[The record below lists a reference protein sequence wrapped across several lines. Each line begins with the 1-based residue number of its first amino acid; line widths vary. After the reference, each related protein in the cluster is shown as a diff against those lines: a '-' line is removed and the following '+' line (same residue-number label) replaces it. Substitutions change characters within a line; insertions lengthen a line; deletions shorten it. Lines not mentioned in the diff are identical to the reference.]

1 MEGFIEAATNVFS
14 GDPKYMSMYSLDGPQ
29 GILPLRQFVVD
40 KLKAHRGIDI
50 TTDEVLITSGSGQ
63 GIQIVNEVLLEEGDT
78 VIVEEFS
85 FSGALNFL
93 RKRNVNFVAVQI
105 DNDGIRMDHLEEVL
119 ADLKAKGIQPKYIYT
134 IPTLQNPNGSVM
146 SMERRH
152 RMLELSAEYGVPI
165 FEDECYADLVFED
178 EYEPAIKA
186 LDDTN
191 RVVHIGSF
199 SKNLGPAMRLGYMV
213 APWEVL
219 SRFISAKADAGS
231 GVMDQL
237 IVGDFFTNHYEEHIQ
252 DLRAALQRKR
262 DALGGALRESFGPN
276 VEFEMPRGGMYL
288 WLKFP
293 DGLMYVIWSRPRLRK
308 GSRSTRGRTG
318 LLTRMPPP
326 ITYVSASHYR
336 LLMTSGRVWQ
346 SWRRCSGGKGHCL
359 NSPRVPFSVPIRRF
373 LEHTK

>member
-1 MEGFIEAATNVFS
+1 M
-14 GDPKYMSMYSLDGPQ
+14 
-29 GILPLRQFVVD
+29 
-40 KLKAHRGIDI
+40 
-50 TTDEVLITSGSGQ
+50 EVLITSGSGQ
-63 GIQIVNEVLLEEGDT
+63 GIQIINEVLLEEGDT

-93 RKRNVNFVAVQI
+93 RKRNVNFVAVKI
-105 DNDGIRMDHLEEVL
+105 DDYGIRMDHLEEVL
-119 ADLKAKGIQPKYIYT
+119 EDLRGKGVQPKYIYT

-191 RVVHIGSF
+191 RVLHIGSF

-213 APWEVL
+213 APWEIM
-219 SRFISAKADAGS
+219 SRFITAKADAGS

-237 IVGDFFTNHYEEHIQ
+237 IVGDYFTNHYEEHIQ

-276 VEFEMPRGGMYL
+276 VEFEMP
-288 WLKFP
+288 
-293 DGLMYVIWSRPRLRK
+293 
-308 GSRSTRGRTG
+308 
-318 LLTRMPPP
+318 
-326 ITYVSASHYR
+326 
-336 LLMTSGRVWQ
+336 
-346 SWRRCSGGKGHCL
+346 
-359 NSPRVPFSVPIRRF
+359 
-373 LEHTK
+373 